1 MTIPYLEANLRQFLA
16 RYRDS
21 PGLRAD
27 VLCKTKKG
35 REVELLHLGRLD
47 GQCRFRVLLAARHHA
62 CETMASYG
70 LEGILESVLADTD
83 EGRWFRQQVEFL
95 VVPFMD
101 KDGVEEGD
109 QGKGRQPRDHNED
122 YAGESSHAS
131 VRALRDLVPRWSQ
144 GRLRLALDMHC
155 PSIRGGWHEQIY
167 FVCRRENAWPEV
179 QHFSAILKAV
189 QTGPL
194 RFNLNATDSNA
205 KWRTSPDS
213 DSAKFAGWA
222 GRLPGVRLA
231 TTIEIPYANAGE
243 ERSRP
248 KPPGL
253 WAAMSRVRCAVFWK
267 VGSCE
272 RHEICRATRF
282 GRRHSKESGDR
293 SHALQTLARR
303 RQGRC
308 KTGARHVF
316 SAPKRA
322 RRARWPR
329 PVLALWSAFAL
340 PLQPAFATAEPGL
353 AGYWTF
359 EEGTG
364 ITTADLSGSGFTGTL
379 LNGPQWVPGRIGRSA
394 PDFDGVDDSV
404 NLGNPAALLTV
415 LPPPSQVKD
424 ARFSVDRGFFS
435 APFQV
440 EITTETPGAVIRY
453 TRDGSGPATNRWRD
467 LHRPAHHH
475 QHHDPARLGLP
486 GRPGAHRRGHADLPL
501 SPRRVAPGEQS
512 VWFSLR
518 LDQRFRRDRVPCG
531 LRDGPANPERFA
543 LPQPAQ
549 QRAPPA
555 LPSLSLVMDQSD
567 LLEQTACMPTAARDR
582 TARGDAPAPSN

>member
-1 MTIPYLEANLRQFLA
+1 MTPWEIRQFRRQSLLRPAAPAMLRHMQIARAVLVLNALCCCHGIVAADANDALRVDAAFPGGNIVVEAIEGDTVALHQDLRDTRDHWFYWCFRVQGAAGRTLDFKFTRGNVIGVRGPAVSTDHGRTWRWLGAEAVNDSTFRFHLPSGAQEARFCMTIPYLEANLRQFLA

-231 TTIEIPYANAGE
+231 TTIEIPYANAGGGE
-243 ERSRP
+243 VTAETARALGRDV
-248 KPPGL
+248 
-253 WAAMSRVRCAVFWK
+253 ARAVR
-267 VGSCE
+267 
-272 RHEICRATRF
+272 RF
-282 GRRHSKESGDR
+282 LESG
-293 SHALQTLARR
+293 
-303 RQGRC
+303 
-308 KTGARHVF
+308 
-316 SAPKRA
+316 
-322 RRARWPR
+322 
-329 PVLALWSAFAL
+329 
-340 PLQPAFATAEPGL
+340 
-353 AGYWTF
+353 
-359 EEGTG
+359 
-364 ITTADLSGSGFTGTL
+364 
-379 LNGPQWVPGRIGRSA
+379 
-394 PDFDGVDDSV
+394 
-404 NLGNPAALLTV
+404 
-415 LPPPSQVKD
+415 
-424 ARFSVDRGFFS
+424 
-435 APFQV
+435 
-440 EITTETPGAVIRY
+440 
-453 TRDGSGPATNRWRD
+453 
-467 LHRPAHHH
+467 
-475 QHHDPARLGLP
+475 
-486 GRPGAHRRGHADLPL
+486 
-501 SPRRVAPGEQS
+501 
-512 VWFSLR
+512 
-518 LDQRFRRDRVPCG
+518 
-531 LRDGPANPERFA
+531 
-543 LPQPAQ
+543 
-549 QRAPPA
+549 
-555 LPSLSLVMDQSD
+555 VM
-567 LLEQTACMPTAARDR
+567 
-582 TARGDAPAPSN
+582 